1 MSKGL
6 QQRIVGALVLGALGL
21 VILPVLFDFTD
32 PSRIDRNSKL
42 PTAPEINAIT
52 VIKAERP
59 AAVKSDVLDNAIFDV
74 SQLVP
79 AVADEAPIALNEQNL
94 PKRWYIKVGSFGNKA
109 NADSALITL
118 RNKSFKAFINKVNQ
132 RDERLYEIWVGP
144 NIDKRRATADQV
156 NIDKL
161 LKVESKLFAAL
172 L

>member
-42 PTAPEINAIT
+42 PTAPEISAVT